1 MIKNG
6 CYSIKIK
13 MYCLLSKVFDYDWGQ
28 KDDFLGAS
36 LLDLTSL
43 QLSRYLFQIKLVTFL
58 LFTTI
63 TIHIL

>member
-1 MIKNG
+1 
-6 CYSIKIK
+6 

-43 QLSRYLFQIKLVTFL
+43 QLSRLQIKLAKISGFYYYNNTIIIGL
-58 LFTTI
+58 L
-63 TIHIL
+63 

>member
-1 MIKNG
+1 
-6 CYSIKIK
+6 

-43 QLSRYLFQIKLVTFL
+43 QLSRLQIKLAKISGFYYYNNKIIIGL
-58 LFTTI
+58 L
-63 TIHIL
+63 